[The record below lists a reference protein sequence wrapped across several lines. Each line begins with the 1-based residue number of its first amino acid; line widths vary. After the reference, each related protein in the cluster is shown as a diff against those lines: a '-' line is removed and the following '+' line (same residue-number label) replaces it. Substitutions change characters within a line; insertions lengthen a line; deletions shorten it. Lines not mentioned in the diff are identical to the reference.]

1 MHSAMDS
8 WDRAL
13 FAIATL
19 RRSGVHSQRKVKDS
33 TRVKNLV
40 RLSSTLYAPVT
51 WGGLNLTNY
60 ENENMTKRRKKHTH
74 T

>member
-8 WDRAL
+8 WGRAL
-13 FAIATL
+13 FAIEAL

-40 RLSSTLYAPVT
+40 RLPSTLYAPVT

-60 ENENMTKRRKKHTH
+60 ENENMTKREKKHTH